1 MNAAIEKSVSP
12 DGISK
17 MLSIP
22 KPDSFTHLPEIILQ
36 VTNLEPKGKS
46 YGYLSIYLSF
56 FFFFL
61 YFLSSSSCFSFYM
74 YLICLWFCRFDASD
88 GKVKI
93 KAIFS
98 SRLSSEILSGN
109 IQNLCLIRVL
119 DYTVNEIPSKS
130 EK

>member
-46 YGYLSIYLSF
+46 YGYLSIYLF
-56 FFFFL
+56 FFCISFPL
-61 YFLSSSSCFSFYM
+61 LLVFLSTC
-74 YLICLWFCRFDASD
+74 I
-88 GKVKI
+88 
-93 KAIFS
+93 
-98 SRLSSEILSGN
+98 
-109 IQNLCLIRVL
+109 
-119 DYTVNEIPSKS
+119 
-130 EK
+130 

>member
-46 YGYLSIYLSF
+46 YGYLSI
-56 FFFFL
+56 FFFL
-61 YFLSSSSCFSFYM
+61 YFLSSSSCFFF
-74 YLICLWFCRFDASD
+74 LHIFDMSM
-88 GKVKI
+88 
-93 KAIFS
+93 
-98 SRLSSEILSGN
+98 
-109 IQNLCLIRVL
+109 VL
-119 DYTVNEIPSKS
+119 QV
-130 EK
+130 